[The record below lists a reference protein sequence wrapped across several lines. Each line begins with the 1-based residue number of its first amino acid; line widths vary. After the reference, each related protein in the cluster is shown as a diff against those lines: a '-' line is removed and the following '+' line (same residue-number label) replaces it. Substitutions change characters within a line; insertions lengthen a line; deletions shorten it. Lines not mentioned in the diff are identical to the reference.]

1 MSYQNHLKINQMKII
16 YIFVGI
22 RTTVTHFAQP
32 NFYLVFIDHH
42 ELNMNFQ
49 KSIKK
54 LFLKMILGNLEC
66 MGWISPPPINIQ
78 NACTIRVKNGN
89 FYKQYCLGLM
99 HSHSH
104 AFSTPC
110 KVLKINLL
118 QTLKHLSPQH
128 SHLSKNKRVHLF
140 LVCTLV
146 HCRMLSL
153 EGSLWML

>member
-1 MSYQNHLKINQMKII
+1 MY
-16 YIFVGI
+16 G
-22 RTTVTHFAQP
+22 
-32 NFYLVFIDHH
+32 
-42 ELNMNFQ
+42 LN
-49 KSIKK
+49 K
-54 LFLKMILGNLEC
+54 
-66 MGWISPPPINIQ
+66 PPPINIQ

-140 LVCTLV
+140 LVCTLQNAV
-146 HCRMLSL
+146 FGRESLNVVNASVKRSSVSLLVITKPRRRPPHRLQSDRSVSSIIQRLRDRDSLTIFTLSIL
-153 EGSLWML
+153 NIKNNL

>member
-1 MSYQNHLKINQMKII
+1 
-16 YIFVGI
+16 
-22 RTTVTHFAQP
+22 
-32 NFYLVFIDHH
+32 
-42 ELNMNFQ
+42 
-49 KSIKK
+49 
-54 LFLKMILGNLEC
+54 MILGNLEC

-140 LVCTLV
+140 LVCTRGCQFVLFMQITTFCTCKHKPNLQV
-146 HCRMLSL
+146 KAKKTVCITPKSL
-153 EGSLWML
+153 LFSILFFGLYIVECCLWKGVSECCKCFS